1 MAARVITFRSALLPA
16 KDEACLHVDSLPQYR
31 ARQLTADSY
40 KVLPMFSPAQFSPAR
55 ESFATDPIHAT
66 PSMLAKV
73 QAEWADRYV
82 EVEIEGLTL
91 KRLGCIYLAAVQ
103 QTRFRMLQGVRS
115 IFHLNP
121 AH

>member
-16 KDEACLHVDSLPQYR
+16 KDDACTHIGSRPQYR
-31 ARQLTADSY
+31 TRQLTSHSY
-40 KVLPMFSPAQFSPAR
+40 KVLPMFSPAHQS
-55 ESFATDPIHAT
+55 SVTDSVDST

-91 KRLGCIYLAAVQ
+91 KRLGCIYIASVQ
-103 QTRFRMLQGVRS
+103 QTRLRMLQGVRS

>member
-16 KDEACLHVDSLPQYR
+16 KDDACLHTGSLPQHR
-31 ARQLTADSY
+31 TRQLTSDSY
-40 KVLPMFSPAQFSPAR
+40 KVLPMFSPAHDVH
-55 ESFATDPIHAT
+55 ATASLDST

-73 QAEWADRYV
+73 QTEWADRYV
-82 EVEIEGLTL
+82 EVELEGLTL

-103 QTRFRMLQGVRS
+103 QTRLRMLQGVRS

>member
-16 KDEACLHVDSLPQYR
+16 KDEVCIHLGSLPQYST
-31 ARQLTADSY
+31 RQLTYDSY
-40 KVLPMFSPAQFSPAR
+40 KVLPMFNHAR
-55 ESFATDPIHAT
+55 ESSSTSPVASA

-91 KRLGCIYLAAVQ
+91 KRLGCIYLAAAQ
-103 QTRFRMLQGVRS
+103 QTRLRMLHGVRS